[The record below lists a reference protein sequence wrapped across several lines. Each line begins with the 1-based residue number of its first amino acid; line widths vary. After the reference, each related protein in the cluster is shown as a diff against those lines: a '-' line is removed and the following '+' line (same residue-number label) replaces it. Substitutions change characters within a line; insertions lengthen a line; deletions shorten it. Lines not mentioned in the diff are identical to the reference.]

1 MLDMKYVRENVDI
14 VKKACIDKC
23 ITVDV
28 DRLIEVDQIIREM
41 SKELDN
47 LRSERNKL
55 SETVP
60 SLSGDEKIT
69 VINKVK
75 GIKESLAPLE
85 AKIAPFQE
93 ELKELLLL
101 LPTIPGKYTP
111 VGKSEEDNVEVS
123 RFGEIPTFTFEA
135 KDHVTLAEDLDLIDT
150 ARAVK
155 FAGSRTYFLKNDAM
169 LLEMAICKYVMD
181 KLVNKGFSP
190 MRVPTLVKACAM
202 EGTGFF
208 PASKESVYTME
219 KDELYLVGTAEV
231 SLVSYHMDEVLDYT
245 ELPKLYAGL
254 SQAFRREAGTYGK
267 DTRGLYRVHEFTK
280 VEQVVICEADDET
293 GSKMY
298 DFILSISKE
307 ILEDL
312 KLPYRIIETCT
323 ADMGQGKSRM
333 QDIETWMPSRNNYG
347 ETHSC
352 SILNDFQ
359 ARRSNIRY
367 KDKDGAIKYVYT
379 LNNTA
384 VASPRILIP
393 ILEIYQNEDGSINI
407 PEVLIPYMNGQ
418 TKIEKKN
425 K

>member
-1 MLDMKYVRENVDI
+1 MLDIKYIRENADI
-14 VKKACIDKC
+14 VKKACVDKC
-23 ITVDV
+23 IKLDV
-28 DRLIEVDQIIREM
+28 DRLL
-41 SKELDN
+41 ELDKSVRDIMLDLDE

-60 SLSGDEKIT
+60 SLSGDEKVS
-69 VINKVK
+69 VINRVK
-75 GIKESLAPLE
+75 EIKEALSPVENNINIL
-85 AKIAPFQE
+85 QN
-93 ELKELLLL
+93 ELKELILLA
-101 LPTIPGKYTP
+101 PTIPGKYTP
-111 VGKSEEDNVEVS
+111 IGKCEEDNVEVE
-123 RFGEIPTFTFEA
+123 RFGSVPTFDFEP

-169 LLEMAICKYVMD
+169 LLEMALCKYVVD
-181 KLVNKGFSP
+181 KLVNKGFTP
-190 MRVPTLVKACAM
+190 MRVPTLVKECAM

-208 PASKESVYTME
+208 PGSKESVYTLD

-231 SLVSYHMDEVLDYT
+231 SLVSYHMDEVLDYK
-245 ELPKLYAGL
+245 ELPKLYTGL
-254 SQAFRREAGTYGK
+254 SQAYRREAGTYGK

-280 VEQVVICEADDET
+280 VEQVVICEADDEI
-293 GSKMY
+293 GGKMY
-298 DFILSISKE
+298 DLILSISRE

-333 QDIETWMPSRNNYG
+333 QDIETWMPSRNGYG

-367 KDKDGAIKYVYT
+367 RDKDGVIKYAYT

-384 VASPRILIP
+384 IASPRILIP
-393 ILEIYQNEDGSINI
+393 ILEIYQNEDGSITI
-407 PEVLIPYMNGQ
+407 PEVLIPYMNGK
-418 TKIEKKN
+418 TKIEKK
-425 K
+425 

>member
-1 MLDMKYVRENVDI
+1 MLDIKYIRENKEI
-14 VKKACIDKC
+14 VQKACKDKC
-23 ITVDV
+23 IDLNVDTLLDLDKV
-28 DRLIEVDQIIREM
+28 IRETM
-41 SKELDN
+41 LKLDT

-60 SLSGDEKIT
+60 SLSGDEKLS
-69 VINKVK
+69 VIHKVK
-75 GIKESLAPLE
+75 EIKESLTPLE
-85 AKIAPFQE
+85 AKVASVQE
-93 ELKELLLL
+93 QLKELLLL
-101 LPTIPGKYTP
+101 APTIPGKFTP
-111 VGKSEEDNVEVS
+111 VGTSEKDNVEVS
-123 RFGEIPTFTFEA
+123 RFGEIPVFNFET
-135 KDHVTLAEDLDLIDT
+135 KDHVTLAENLDLIDT
-150 ARAVK
+150 ARATK

-181 KLVNKGFSP
+181 KLVSKGFTP
-190 MRVPTLVKACAM
+190 MRVPTLVKENAM

-208 PASKESVYTME
+208 PGAKESVYTLE

-231 SLVSYHMDEVLDYT
+231 SLVSYHMDEILDYK

-254 SQAFRREAGTYGK
+254 SQAYRREAGTYGK

-298 DFILSISKE
+298 DFILSNAKE

-323 ADMGQGKSRM
+323 ADMGQGKARM
-333 QDIETWMPSRNNYG
+333 QDIETWMPSRNGYG

-359 ARRSNIRY
+359 ARRSNIKYR
-367 KDKDGAIKYVYT
+367 DAEGNIKFVYT

-384 VASPRILIP
+384 IASPRILIP

-407 PEVLIPYMNGQ
+407 PEVLIPYMNGK
-418 TKIEKKN
+418 TKIEKK
-425 K
+425 